1 MNSNIKKTQKLLL
14 IKFVMILKNK
24 IAEITSDKKGIILS
38 YKEKGQTEILYSE
51 LNEIYITV
59 NKIKPLSEFLIILIA
74 VCIASFSILI
84 LQTNIIL
91 VLSLLI
97 IFITSV
103 KMNTY
108 KRYGLKICLKNGETI
123 EKKIEAKSKHE
134 IIDIVN
140 EVKKEIYNYKIKKS
154 NEGII
159 QYSV

>member
-24 IAEITSDKKGIILS
+24 IEEITLNKKGIILS
-38 YKEKGQTEILYSE
+38 YKEREQTEILYSE

-59 NKIKPLSEFLIILIA
+59 NKIKPFSEFFILIA

-140 EVKKEIYNYKIKKS
+140 DVKKEIYNYKIKKS